1 MGRADADYGL
11 LLCYRAAMDCETKR
25 RLFMQHPDESPDIAG
40 MLPYLIH
47 PPSRIARTARWEQ
60 FRDRTL
66 LPLIADRPDDPWLPQ
81 FLAQTEAVLAWRAA
95 LPPEQR
101 FWKAD

>member
-1 MGRADADYGL
+1 MKA
-11 LLCYRAAMDCETKR
+11 
-25 RLFMQHPDESPDIAG
+25 RLMLEHPDECPEIDG
-40 MLPYLIH
+40 VLPYLIY
-47 PPSRIARTARWEQ
+47 PPSRLSSTARWLR
-60 FRDRTL
+60 FRDGTL
-66 LPLIADRPDDPWLPQ
+66 LPLIAERPDDQFLPQ

>member
-1 MGRADADYGL
+1 MKAR
-11 LLCYRAAMDCETKR
+11 LCAE
-25 RLFMQHPDESPDIAG
+25 HPDECPELHDA
-40 MLPYLIH
+40 PPWLIH
-47 PPSRIARTARWEQ
+47 PPSRLSSTAAWQR
-60 FRDRTL
+60 FRDGTL
-66 LPLIADRPDDPWLPQ
+66 LQLIAGRPDDPHLPQ

>member
-1 MGRADADYGL
+1 MLTIVCFSATVRGMDDAMKAM
-11 LLCYRAAMDCETKR
+11 LCAE
-25 RLFMQHPDESPDIAG
+25 HPDECPELREA
-40 MLPYLIH
+40 PPWLIH
-47 PPSRIARTARWEQ
+47 PPSRLGSTASWLR
-60 FRDRTL
+60 FRDGTL
-66 LPLIADRPDDPWLPQ
+66 LPLIAGRPDDPFLPQ

>member
-1 MGRADADYGL
+1 MDA
-11 LLCYRAAMDCETKR
+11 ETKV
-25 RLFMQHPDESPDIAG
+25 RLYQDHPDECPEIAG
-40 MLPYLIH
+40 VLPYLIH
-47 PPSRIARTARWEQ
+47 PPSRLSSTASWLR

-66 LPLIADRPDDPWLPQ
+66 LPLIAERPDDQFLPQ

>member
-1 MGRADADYGL
+1 MDA
-11 LLCYRAAMDCETKR
+11 ETKF
-25 RLFMQHPDESPDIAG
+25 RLYEAHPDESPEIAG
-40 MLPYLIH
+40 ILPYLIH
-47 PPSRIARTARWEQ
+47 PPGRLSSTASWRR

-66 LPLIADRPDDPWLPQ
+66 LPLIAARPDDQFLPK

-101 FWKAD
+101 FWQAD

>member
-1 MGRADADYGL
+1 MDSATKAR
-11 LLCYRAAMDCETKR
+11 LCVE
-25 RLFMQHPDESPDIAG
+25 HPDECPELTEAP
-40 MLPYLIH
+40 PYLIH
-47 PPSRIARTARWEQ
+47 PPSRFASTASWLR
-60 FRDRTL
+60 FRGGTL
-66 LPLIADRPDDPWLPQ
+66 LPLIADRPDEPFLPK

>member
-1 MGRADADYGL
+1 MDA
-11 LLCYRAAMDCETKR
+11 ETKI
-25 RLFMQHPDESPDIAG
+25 RLYQEHPDECPEIDGI
-40 MLPYLIH
+40 LPYLIH
-47 PPSRIARTARWEQ
+47 PPSRFASTVRWRR

-66 LPLIADRPDDPWLPQ
+66 LPLIAAMPDDHFLPQ
-81 FLAQTEAVLAWRAA
+81 FLAQAEAVLAWRAA

>member
-1 MGRADADYGL
+1 MDA
-11 LLCYRAAMDCETKR
+11 ETR
-25 RLFMQHPDESPDIAG
+25 VRLYEEHPDESPELTTA
-40 MLPYLIH
+40 PPFLIH
-47 PPSRIARTARWEQ
+47 PPSRLSSTARWLR

-66 LPLIADRPDDPWLPQ
+66 LPLIAERPDDQFLPQ

-101 FWKAD
+101 FWKGD